1 MILLILWAQYSEFLN
16 QCCFLWINPDS
27 PTSFYFMSTVLF
39 SFLTRQLLLKYNPV
53 CLLVAGAVADIN
65 RIVAE
70 EDSKNT
76 LLALQVPSAG
86 LRAVLSEC
94 ADTYQAELGQR
105 QKDSATKGSL
115 NNCTCTQKTSSV
127 FQTLRSHLIFG
138 LVFHMSNVYCV

>member
-1 MILLILWAQYSEFLN
+1 M
-16 QCCFLWINPDS
+16 WINPDS
-27 PTSFYFMSTVLF
+27 PASFYFMSTVF
-39 SFLTRQLLLKYNPV
+39 SFLTLQLLLKYNPV
-53 CLLVAGAVADIN
+53 CLIVAGAVADIN

-76 LLALQVPSAG
+76 LQALQVPSAG

-115 NNCTCTQKTSSV
+115 NNCTSTQKTSSV
-127 FQTLRSHLIFG
+127 VQTDF
-138 LVFHMSNVYCV
+138 